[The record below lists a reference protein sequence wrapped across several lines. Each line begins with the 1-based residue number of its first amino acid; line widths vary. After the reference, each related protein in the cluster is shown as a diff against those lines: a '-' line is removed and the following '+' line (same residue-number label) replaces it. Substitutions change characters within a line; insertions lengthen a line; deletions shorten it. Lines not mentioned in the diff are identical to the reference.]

1 MSRRREVVILEVTHR
16 VAFVLD
22 ADTTVQMDAV
32 GYAMTHLPELGLMEH
47 AHLVGGRVAAI
58 QSEDAH
64 TWNGDLPTIVER
76 FGTVY
81 RQGGEEA

>member
-16 VAFVLD
+16 VAFLLD
-22 ADTTVQMDAV
+22 ADTAVQMDAV
-32 GYAMTHLPELGLMEH
+32 GYAMAHAPELGLMEQ

-64 TWNGDLPTIVER
+64 TWDGELPTIVER
-76 FGTVY
+76 LGTVY
-81 RQGGEEA
+81 RHGGEDA